1 MNYELPANLQH
12 TAAILQMSMAHHPGE
27 KAPILPAGLFEDLS
41 TRFLVKQP
49 TTARAPKVSLLAK
62 LHSLISTPAFGIS
75 AAALLILSIAL
86 PSLTS
91 PSDTHTLRGTPQ
103 PIEASASASAS
114 IILIGAPAET
124 LSTLQNS
131 GDFEKSAIL
140 TADTSSGPRVIVD
153 FHTSTIT
160 SISATG
166 ETLHTATLPG
176 EKADLPT
183 ALAAALS
190 AL

>member
-12 TAAILQMSMAHHPGE
+12 TAAILQMSMAHHPSE

-41 TRFLVKQP
+41 TRFLAKQP
-49 TTARAPKVSLLAK
+49 ATARAPKVSLLAK

-103 PIEASASASAS
+103 PIEASASAS

-176 EKADLPT
+176 EKADLPA